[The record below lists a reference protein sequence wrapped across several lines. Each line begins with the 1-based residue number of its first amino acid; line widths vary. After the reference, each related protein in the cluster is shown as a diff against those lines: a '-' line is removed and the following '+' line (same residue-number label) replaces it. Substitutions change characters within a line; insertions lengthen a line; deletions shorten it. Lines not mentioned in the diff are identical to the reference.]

1 MSFFGSSFS
10 AADIPDL
17 KGKVAIVTGANAGIG
32 KASTL
37 ELARSVHIIII
48 IFFLLRILSSIFF
61 DLNLLHS
68 GMVLM

>member
-37 ELARSVHIIII
+37 ELARSVHNII
-48 IFFLLRILSSIFF
+48 IFFLF
-61 DLNLLHS
+61 
-68 GMVLM
+68 